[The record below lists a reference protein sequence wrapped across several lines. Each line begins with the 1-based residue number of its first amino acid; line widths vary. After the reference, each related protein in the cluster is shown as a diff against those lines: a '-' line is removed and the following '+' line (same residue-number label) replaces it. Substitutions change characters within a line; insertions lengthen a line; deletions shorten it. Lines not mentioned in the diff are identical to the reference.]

1 MLFFLF
7 PSTNP
12 WQLGKGRHLRG
23 GSGDGKRSSFSWT
36 SVASPVPHHA
46 CSSEPTAVASY
57 LRHRLIIAS
66 VLFCP
71 GCRGLWPLC
80 DLSDFVWLSDLSDF
94 EGIFHSFLA
103 QHILLRPSC
112 FPHLASVCGH
122 LFCKAP
128 TQPAPCWIHAFLRC
142 LQTLYPCT
150 KAMVFLDFPWLVW
163 VFFCSSHFLQNWDAI
178 IWSSYSSSSL
188 FWITDASH
196 FLFLSVGGFP
206 WVLDWVFF
214 IYSWES
220 FLFEST
226 AWGCLWDLEN
236 HFIFF
241 LESPILQ
248 TCLALDFKD

>member
-1 MLFFLF
+1 MTTGKRKTLTWVQWWWEGVFFL
-7 PSTNP
+7 
-12 WQLGKGRHLRG
+12 L
-23 GSGDGKRSSFSWT
+23 
-36 SVASPVPHHA
+36 
-46 CSSEPTAVASY
+46 
-57 LRHRLIIAS
+57 
-66 VLFCP
+66 
-71 GCRGLWPLC
+71 
-80 DLSDFVWLSDLSDF
+80 DLSGLARPSPCLVIRTHCCHLLFKTPAHNRICSLLSRMQGAVTSLWLVWFCLIVWLVWFWRNLP
-94 EGIFHSFLA
+94 FLPGSA
-103 QHILLRPSC
+103 HPLRPSC

-163 VFFCSSHFLQNWDAI
+163 VFSCSSHFLQNWDAI

-206 WVLDWVFF
+206 WVLDWVCF

-248 TCLALDFKD
+248 TCLALDVKD

>member
-1 MLFFLF
+1 MSFWVSVFTLFLDKFPVSRISESYGHSTFMSWGTFILFAIVTAPVYILTNGAQGFL
-7 PSTNP
+7 
-12 WQLGKGRHLRG
+12 
-23 GSGDGKRSSFSWT
+23 
-36 SVASPVPHHA
+36 V
-46 CSSEPTAVASY
+46 
-57 LRHRLIIAS
+57 
-66 VLFCP
+66 
-71 GCRGLWPLC
+71 
-80 DLSDFVWLSDLSDF
+80 
-94 EGIFHSFLA
+94 

-163 VFFCSSHFLQNWDAI
+163 VFSCSSHFLQNWDAI

-206 WVLDWVFF
+206 WVLDWVCF

-248 TCLALDFKD
+248 TCLALDVKD